1 MTWAKDHEDK
11 KRLKNDKRDSILAL
25 REFTGCQGGGRGRQS
40 LIQQCHEYTITNC
53 DS

>member
-1 MTWAKDHEDK
+1 MGKDHEDK
-11 KRLKNDKRDSILAL
+11 RDQKMIKRDSVPAF
-25 REFTGCQGGGRGRQS
+25 REFTGCQGGGRRQS